1 MLFDHC
7 AECRRCCVVDAG
19 HLPLEVTLTETE
31 TGRIG
36 NVCIET
42 SCAHLGPS
50 GCTMGEDKPFACSL
64 YPLSFNP
71 YSRRFFFDSECPIMP
86 AYIEQLHDKDSE
98 ASRHLV
104 AIKAQVLK
112 LEQTDQDF
120 LTRNH
125 DVDIDYFDLIELPLK
140 SSVQGNRK

>member
-42 SCAHLGPS
+42 SCSHLGPS